1 MLAGCWK
8 SSWRP
13 PRRTCCARCPER
25 DGTHCGAGQE
35 LLCAVEG
42 EAGGHG
48 GGEVEQEQEPEHL
61 PGGEQRLHGSVLSNW
76 GAVNAVDCGLAGVRC
91 RRAPRRGRWLAWGSG
106 GGRLRRGRRGR
117 PGRGWG

>member
-1 MLAGCWK
+1 MRLRMRLPASRIHRGHSADCQMQLCQQWSSGVARRAPSPLSILPGCWK

-61 PGGEQRLHGSVLSNW
+61 PGGEQRLHGECPFEL
-76 GAVNAVDCGLAGVRC
+76 
-91 RRAPRRGRWLAWGSG
+91 GSCECC
-106 GGRLRRGRRGR
+106 
-117 PGRGWG
+117 